1 MYFTWLT
8 IGLIGDV
15 LEDMVVLAVELVS
28 LQRLRLEIDW
38 RPVTNGVLRPEKW
51 RGRGRGYSP
60 STDST

>member
-38 RPVTNGVLRPEKW
+38 RPVTNGVPRPEKW
-51 RGRGRGYSP
+51 RGHGYSP